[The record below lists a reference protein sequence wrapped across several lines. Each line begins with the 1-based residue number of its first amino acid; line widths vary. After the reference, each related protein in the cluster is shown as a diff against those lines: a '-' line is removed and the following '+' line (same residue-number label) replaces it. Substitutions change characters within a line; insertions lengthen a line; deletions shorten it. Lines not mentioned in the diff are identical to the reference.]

1 MMFSSSP
8 LGRTLVFVFMVAF
21 GVVLDARALTP
32 ADLQRLLI
40 PNSKAAVNFEEV
52 RESPWLAAPIVSK
65 GSMQVTPDGLE
76 KRVESPK
83 RETWRL
89 LADRVEWQSADGRVN
104 QIAYARAPALGA
116 LAGVMRRVIA
126 GDLAGL
132 QKDFDVQL
140 AGDERAWRARLV
152 PRDPQIRGQLESIEV
167 QGTGGA
173 IQVLVVVDRQG
184 EKTTTRLQPRAPASH
199 N

>member
-1 MMFSSSP
+1 MKSLSSFFT
-8 LGRTLVFVFMVAF
+8 RTLIVAF
-21 GVVLDARALTP
+21 IFGATLDAAALTP
-32 ADLQRLLI
+32 AELQRLLT
-40 PNSKAAVNFEEV
+40 PNAGATVNFEEV

-65 GSMQVTPDGLE
+65 GSMQVTANGLE

-104 QIAYARAPALGA
+104 QIPYARAPALGA

-126 GDLAGL
+126 GDVAGL

-140 AGDERAWRARLV
+140 AGDERAWRAQLV
-152 PRDPQIRGQLESIEV
+152 ARDAQVRSQLESIEV

-173 IQVLVVVDRQG
+173 IQVLVVVDHQG
-184 EKTTTRLQPRAPASH
+184 EKTTTRLQPRTPASH